1 MAQAA
6 CRLTAGWGSMDLR
19 PHFFASQEW
28 RISVSVIKFG
38 TSGWRAVLADEFTLA
53 NIRLAVAG
61 IAAYVKTQPAPHRV
75 LVGRDPRF
83 LGESFVDQA
92 ARVLAAAG
100 VTPIVIPEAA
110 PTPAIAYA
118 VRTLKTSGAI
128 NFTASHNPP
137 EYNGIKF
144 STPDGAPALPEVTS
158 QIEAQIAALQASG
171 ALAAPK
177 APAAAQ
183 AFETADVK
191 PAFLKRL
198 AELVDLKA
206 IAKSGI
212 KIVYDPFWGAGRG
225 YPSDLLREAGV
236 QVETVHD
243 YRDVLFGGHAPEPDD
258 HLLGDAREKMKQT
271 GAALAI
277 ATDGDAD
284 RFGIVDGD
292 GTFMQPNY
300 IIALLFN
307 YLVET
312 RGWRNGVAK
321 SVATTNL
328 VNALAE
334 YHKVPLYET
343 PVGFKYIGELI
354 DEDKIAI
361 GGEES
366 AGLTIRGHVP
376 EKDGV
381 LAGLLVAEMVA
392 TRGMSLG
399 ALLRELFAKVGSY
412 YPVRENF
419 RLTPELKAAFTEKLK
434 ADPTSLDGRRV
445 KQVVRTDGLK
455 LIFEDGSWVC
465 YRLSGTEP
473 VVRAYT
479 EARSEHDMEA
489 LRSASEK
496 FVLS

>member
-1 MAQAA
+1 MK
-6 CRLTAGWGSMDLR
+6 TA
-19 PHFFASQEW
+19 
-28 RISVSVIKFG
+28 IKFG
-38 TSGWRAVLADEFTLA
+38 TSGWRAVVADEFTVA

-61 IAAYVKTQPAPHRV
+61 VAAYVKTQPAPHRV

-83 LGESFVDQA
+83 LGERFVAEA
-92 ARVLAAAG
+92 AAVLAAAG

-118 VRTLKTSGAI
+118 VRALKTSGAI

-144 STPDGAPALPEVTS
+144 STHDGAPALPEVTS
-158 QIEAQIAALQASG
+158 QIEAAIAALQASG
-171 ALAAPK
+171 ATVPLAS
-177 APAAAQ
+177 APAGGY
-183 AFETADVK
+183 ETADVK

-225 YPSDLLREAGV
+225 YSSDILREAGV
-236 QVETVHD
+236 PIETVHD
-243 YRDVLFGGHAPEPDD
+243 FRDVLFGGHAPEPDD
-258 HLLGDAREKMKQT
+258 HLLGDAKAKMKEI
-271 GAALAI
+271 GAHLGI

-284 RFGIVDGD
+284 RFGIVDQD
-292 GTFMQPNY
+292 GTFIQPNY
-300 IIALLFN
+300 VIALLFD

-312 RGWRNGVAK
+312 RGWKNGVAK

-328 VNALAE
+328 INALAE

-354 DEDKIAI
+354 NGDKIAI

-392 TRGMSLG
+392 NRGKSLG
-399 ALLRELFAKVGSY
+399 VQLKELFGKVGSF

-419 RLTPELKAAFTEKLK
+419 RLTPEVKAAFTEKLK
-434 ADPTSLDGRRV
+434 ADPTELSGRKVV
-445 KQVVRTDGLK
+445 KVVRTDGLK
-455 LIFEDGSWVC
+455 LILEDGSWVC

-479 EARSEHDMEA
+479 EARSEKDMEA
-489 LRSASEK
+489 LKAAAEK

>member
-1 MAQAA
+1 M
-6 CRLTAGWGSMDLR
+6 TTT
-19 PHFFASQEW
+19 
-28 RISVSVIKFG
+28 IKFG
-38 TSGWRAVLADEFTLA
+38 TSGWRAIVAEDFTFA
-53 NIRLAVAG
+53 NIRRAVAG
-61 IAAYVKTQPAPHRV
+61 IAAYVKTQPEPHRV

-83 LGESFVDQA
+83 LGENFVAEA
-92 ARVLAAAG
+92 AKVLDAAG
-100 VTPIVIPEAA
+100 VTPIVISDAA

-118 VRTLKTSGAI
+118 VREMKTSGAI

-144 STPDGAPALPEVTS
+144 STHDGAPALPEVTK
-158 QIEAQIAALQASG
+158 QIEAAIAGLGG
-171 ALAAPK
+171 AGLGDDFTIPK
-177 APAAAQ
+177 AEGVT
-183 AFETADVK
+183 FNTADVK

-212 KIVYDPFWGAGRG
+212 KVVYDPFWGAGRG
-225 YPSDLLREAGV
+225 YPCHLLREAGV
-236 QVETVHD
+236 TVATVHD

-258 HLLGDAREKMKQT
+258 HLLGAARDKMKEI

-284 RFGIVDGD
+284 RFGIVDAD
-292 GTFMQPNY
+292 GTFIQPNY
-300 IIALLFN
+300 IIALLFD

-328 VNALAE
+328 INALAE

-354 DEDKIAI
+354 IADAIAI

-392 TRGMSLG
+392 TRGKSLG
-399 ALLRELFAKVGSY
+399 VQLKELFGKVGSF

-419 RLTPELKAAFTEKLK
+419 HLTSEVKAAFTEKLRS
-434 ADPTSLDGRRV
+434 DPTELGGHKV
-445 KQVVRTDGLK
+445 TEVVRTDGLK
-455 LIFEDGSWVC
+455 LILDDGSWVC

-479 EARSEHDMEA
+479 EARREQDSDA
-489 LRSASEK
+489 LRAAAEK

>member
-1 MAQAA
+1 MENGMTAA
-6 CRLTAGWGSMDLR
+6 
-19 PHFFASQEW
+19 
-28 RISVSVIKFG
+28 IKFG
-38 TSGWRAVLADEFTLA
+38 TSGWRAIVADEFTVA
-53 NIRLAVAG
+53 NIRRAVAG
-61 IAAYVKTQPAPHRV
+61 IAAYVKSQPAPHRL

-83 LGESFVDQA
+83 LGESFVA
-92 ARVLAAAG
+92 ETARVLAAAG

-110 PTPAIAYA
+110 PTPAISYA

-144 STPDGAPALPEVTS
+144 STPDGAPALPEVTR
-158 QIEAQIAALQASG
+158 QIEAAIVSDDAAMASIPE
-171 ALAAPK
+171 AQP
-177 APAAAQ
+177 PAGG
-183 AFETADVK
+183 FETADVK

-198 AELVDLKA
+198 AELVDLRA
-206 IAKSGI
+206 IARSGI
-212 KIVYDPFWGAGRG
+212 KIVFDPFWGAGRG
-225 YPSDLLREAGV
+225 YSSDLLRQAGIT
-236 QVETVHD
+236 VETVHD

-258 HLLGDAREKMKQT
+258 HLLSDARKKMKEI
-271 GAALAI
+271 GASLAI

-284 RFGIVDGD
+284 RFGIVDAD
-292 GTFMQPNY
+292 GAFIQPNY
-300 IIALLFN
+300 IIALLFD

-328 VNALAE
+328 INALAE
-334 YHKVPLYET
+334 HHKVQLYET
-343 PVGFKYIGELI
+343 PVGFKFIGELI
-354 DEDKIAI
+354 NQDKIAI

-376 EKDGV
+376 EKDGI

-392 TRGMSLG
+392 VRGRSLG
-399 ALLRELFAKVGSY
+399 AQLKDIFAKVGSY

-419 RLTPELKAAFTEKLK
+419 RLTPERKAAFTEKLRV
-434 ADPTSLDGRRV
+434 DPKELSGRKV
-445 KQVVRTDGLK
+445 SQVVRTDGLK
-455 LIFEDGSWVC
+455 LILEDGSWVC

-479 EARSEHDMEA
+479 EARSEKDMEA
-489 LRSASEK
+489 LRRAAEK
-496 FVLS
+496 FVLGD